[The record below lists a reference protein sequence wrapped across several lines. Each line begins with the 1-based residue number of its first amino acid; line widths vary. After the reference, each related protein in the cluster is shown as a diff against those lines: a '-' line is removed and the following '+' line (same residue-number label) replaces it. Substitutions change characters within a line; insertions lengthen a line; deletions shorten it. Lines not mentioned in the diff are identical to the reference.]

1 MDENEFFRQTVQHL
15 ARCLSS
21 INPTPWEKVNTLFML
36 CPQVSSSLIVTPRS
50 QEASIALGL
59 YFLQSNLQH
68 QDKLLPYF
76 LKVLKCLTTAQFEE
90 PVYRIKNGDREYHI
104 SLFVFLFQAVCVMCM
119 IINVREFK

>member
-1 MDENEFFRQTVQHL
+1 MKPTV
-15 ARCLSS
+15 
-21 INPTPWEKVNTLFML
+21 TVNTLFML

-90 PVYRIKNGDREYHI
+90 PVYRIKNGDPEKHRKYVLI
-104 SLFVFLFQAVCVMCM
+104 CLL
-119 IINVREFK
+119 